1 LVSGG
6 RLFLPKIVSVYS
18 NTSNEQS
25 ASSAGGINE
34 HFMRA
39 ISPKAVAT
47 TTATSATMRQRFL
60 NGDFTAC
67 PKTLPYAAPRREPET
82 IVLEEG
88 EDAGE
93 ICEEGLPK
101 PIQVGNCLFK
111 CQLPSV
117 NAEYSFP
124 DDAAGRRMLKRY
136 LATTNNGLDYNPDV
150 YTEADRTSA
159 AKLPAANN

>member
-1 LVSGG
+1 MVGG
-6 RLFLPKIVSVYS
+6 RLFLPKLVYVCS

-39 ISPKAVAT
+39 ISPKVVAT

-67 PKTLPYAAPRREPET
+67 LKTLPYAVPRREPET

-93 ICEEGLPK
+93 IREEGLPK
-101 PIQVGNCLFK
+101 PIQFGNCLFK

-117 NAEYSFP
+117 NAEYSSP
-124 DDAAGRRMLKRY
+124 DDPAGRGMLKRY
-136 LATTNNGLDYNPDV
+136 LENNNDGHENDFDFDDDNTT
-150 YTEADRTSA
+150 S
-159 AKLPAANN
+159 AKLPATNK